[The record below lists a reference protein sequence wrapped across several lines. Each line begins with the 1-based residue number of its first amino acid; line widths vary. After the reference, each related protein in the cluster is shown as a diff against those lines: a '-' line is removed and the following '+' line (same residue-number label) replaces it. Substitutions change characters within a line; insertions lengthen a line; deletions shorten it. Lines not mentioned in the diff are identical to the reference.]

1 MIKYP
6 IYVTVD
12 TNILDAANFDFN
24 EKSTL
29 QLLVNYVKKGKG
41 KVVLSNIVV
50 KEAEKHIAKRGVT
63 VCSLMRKLRA
73 DALKTATDYQ
83 IKQLGLGHILNLST
97 NKAEISQKSIDLL
110 HKYIADLDA
119 EILDT
124 SKIDLDAII
133 DDYFEIRAPFQTG
146 EKKRKEFP
154 DAFIAN
160 QIRERFGH
168 EEMVAIISDDKG
180 FIEACQPWDNHLFFS
195 SLGAL
200 YGEMNTQ
207 EEFFAATKGF
217 VIAQKSDIESYL
229 GQYIKNNVEIN
240 VIGLSHDRKGVTE
253 GYDYTETYLNSLS
266 DITIGI
272 HSVDEIDDNKSIVT
286 LKCEGS
292 FIMDCFYEDYDNA
305 PWDSE
310 EKKYVYVDT
319 VGIREEHKS
328 NFACRIEINRVENTF
343 EILPF
348 KIILGGDS
356 RKERYEI
363 EADLEYEYDYEREI
377 ADMDRESAGLIPL
390 GEYEMYLEE
399 NLAESKM
406 SEEIIERFNCINEL
420 HGEYEEIS
428 STYDSLLELLSDREN
443 IEKIIRI
450 ISSKLEEI
458 TDFPGVIDE
467 DDISEE
473 EISEI
478 VKWIDSK
485 YEDALRKMEITNLP
499 DRIGYGDDIEILGI
513 DDQKLILKIDEISIN
528 PSVGVKEWIDI
539 SLSDKKEII
548 ASGTIELTVGY
559 IEYDEDGGVTD
570 GLADEIGYSYHS
582 IIEQLDN
589 FILEQNEY
597 MKTEKTILEILE
609 EAIE

>member
-6 IYVTVD
+6 IYVTID

-29 QLLVNYVKKGKG
+29 QLLVNYVKKGKV

-73 DALKTATDYQ
+73 DALKIATTYQ
-83 IKQLGLGHILNLST
+83 IKQLGLGNILDLSSD
-97 NKAEISQKSIDLL
+97 KVEIRKKSIELL

-133 DDYFEIRAPFQTG
+133 DDYFEIQAPFQIG

-168 EEMVAIISDDKG
+168 EEMVAIISSDKG
-180 FIEACQPWDNHLFFS
+180 FIEACQSWDNHLFFS

-200 YGEMNTQ
+200 YSEMNKQ
-207 EEFFAATKGF
+207 EEFYEATKEF
-217 VIAQKSDIESYL
+217 VVTQKSDIESCL
-229 GQYIKNNVEIN
+229 AQYIMNNVEIN
-240 VIGLSHDRKGVTE
+240 VIGLSHDRNGITE

-272 HSVDEIDDNKSIVT
+272 HCVDEIDDNKSIVT
-286 LKCEGS
+286 LKCEGA

-310 EKKYVYVDT
+310 EKEYVYVGT
-319 VGIREEHKS
+319 VGIREEHQAK
-328 NFACRIEINRVENTF
+328 FACRIEINRAENTF

-348 KIILGGDS
+348 NIILGGDS
-356 RKERYEI
+356 RKEIYEI
-363 EADLEYEYDYEREI
+363 ETDLEYDYEQEI
-377 ADMDRESAGLIPL
+377 MDMDRESVGLIPL
-390 GEYEMYLEE
+390 GEYETYLEE
-399 NLAESKM
+399 NFAESKM
-406 SEEIIERFNCINEL
+406 SGDIIERFNCINEL
-420 HGEYEEIS
+420 YGEYEEIS
-428 STYDSLLELLSDREN
+428 SIYDSLLELFSDREN
-443 IEKIIRI
+443 IKKIICN
-450 ISSKLEEI
+450 ISSKLDEI
-458 TDFPGVIDE
+458 TDFPEVIDE

-478 VKWIDSK
+478 AKWIDSK
-485 YEDALRKMEITNLP
+485 YEDASRKVGITNLP
-499 DRIGYGDDIEILGI
+499 DSIGYGDSIEILGI
-513 DDQKLILKIDEISIN
+513 DEQKLFLKIDEININ
-528 PSVGVKEWIDI
+528 PSVGDKEWIDI
-539 SLSDKKEII
+539 SLFDEKEII
-548 ASGTIELTVGY
+548 AKGKIELTVGY
-559 IEYDEDGGVTD
+559 IEYAEDGGVAD
-570 GLADEIGYSYHS
+570 GVGDEIDYSYSS

-597 MKTEKTILEILE
+597 MKSEKAITEIIE
-609 EAIE
+609 EVIE

>member
-6 IYVTVD
+6 IYVTID

-29 QLLVNYVKKGKG
+29 QLLVNYVKKGKV

-50 KEAEKHIAKRGVT
+50 KEAEKHIAQRGAT

-83 IKQLGLGHILNLST
+83 IKQLGLGHILDLSID
-97 NKAEISQKSIDLL
+97 KAEIRQKSIDLL

-124 SKIDLDAII
+124 CKIDLDAII

-168 EEMVAIISDDKG
+168 EEMVAIISDDNG
-180 FIEACQPWDNHLFFS
+180 FKEACQQWDNHLFFS

-200 YGEMNTQ
+200 YGEMNKQ
-207 EEFFAATKGF
+207 EKFYAATKDF
-217 VIAQKSDIESYL
+217 VIAQKSGIESQL
-229 GQYIKNNVEIN
+229 ARYIQNDVEIN

-253 GYDYTETYLNSLS
+253 GYDYTETYLNGLS
-266 DITIGI
+266 DVTIGI

-286 LKCEGS
+286 LICQGS
-292 FIMDCFYEDYDNA
+292 FTMDCFYEDYDNA

-310 EKKYVYVDT
+310 EKKYVYVET
-319 VGIREEHKS
+319 IGIREEHKAK
-328 NFACRIEINRVENTF
+328 FACRIEINRAENTF

-363 EADLEYEYDYEREI
+363 EGDSEYDYEQEI
-377 ADMDRESAGLIPL
+377 EDMDRESVGLNPL
-390 GEYEMYLEE
+390 GDYETYLEE
-399 NLAESKM
+399 DLAESKM
-406 SEEIIERFNCINEL
+406 SEEIIERFSCINEL
-420 HGEYEEIS
+420 HKEYEEIS
-428 STYDSLLELLSDREN
+428 SIYDSLLELFSDREN
-443 IEKIIRI
+443 IESVIRI

-478 VKWIDSK
+478 KKWVDSK
-485 YEDALRKMEITNLP
+485 YEDASRKMDIANLP
-499 DRIGYGDDIEILGI
+499 DSIGYGDDIEILGI
-513 DDQKLILKIDEISIN
+513 DDQKLFLKIDEININ
-528 PSVGVKEWIDI
+528 PSAGDKEWIDI
-539 SLSDKKEII
+539 SLSDEKEII
-548 ASGTIELTVGY
+548 ACGTVELTVGY
-559 IEYDEDGGVTD
+559 MEYDEDGGVAD
-570 GLADEIGYSYHS
+570 SLEDEIDYSYHS
-582 IIEQLDN
+582 IIEQLDD

-597 MKTEKTILEILE
+597 MKTEKAIIEIIE
-609 EAIE
+609 EAIV

>member
-6 IYVTVD
+6 IYVTID

-29 QLLVNYVKKGKG
+29 QLLVNYVKKGKV

-50 KEAEKHIAKRGVT
+50 KEAEKHIAKRGADIY
-63 VCSLMRKLRA
+63 SLMRKLKA
-73 DALKTATDYQ
+73 DALKTATGYQ
-83 IKQLGLGHILNLST
+83 IKQLGLEHILDFNT
-97 NKAEISQKSIDLL
+97 DKAEMRQKSIDLL
-110 HKYIADLDA
+110 HKYIEDLNA

-124 SKIDLDAII
+124 NKINLDAII

-168 EEMVAIISDDKG
+168 EEMVAIISNDNG
-180 FIEACQPWDNHLFFS
+180 FKEACQQWNNHLFFS

-200 YGEMNTQ
+200 YGEMNKQ
-207 EEFFAATKGF
+207 EKFYEATKTF
-217 VIAQKSDIESYL
+217 VIDQKPDIESYL
-229 GQYIKNNVEIN
+229 AQYIKNNVEIN
-240 VIGLSHDRKGVTE
+240 VIGLSHDRKGVIE
-253 GYDYTETYLNSLS
+253 GYDYIETYLNSLS
-266 DITIGI
+266 NITIGM
-272 HSVDEIDDNKSIVT
+272 HSVDEIDDSKSIVT

-310 EKKYVYVDT
+310 AKKYVYVDT
-319 VGIREEHKS
+319 VGIREEHKA
-328 NFACRIEINRVENTF
+328 NFACRIEINRAENTF

-363 EADLEYEYDYEREI
+363 EDDSEYDYEQEI
-377 ADMDRESAGLIPL
+377 EDMERESVGLNPL
-390 GEYEMYLEE
+390 GGYETYLQE
-399 NLAESKM
+399 NLGESKM

-420 HGEYEEIS
+420 YGEYEEIS
-428 STYDSLLELLSDREN
+428 SIYDSLLEMFADREN
-443 IEKIIRI
+443 IDKIICI

-458 TDFPGVIDE
+458 TDFPGVTDE
-467 DDISEE
+467 EDISEE

-478 VKWIDSK
+478 EKWIVSR
-485 YEDALRKMEITNLP
+485 YEDASRKMEITNLP
-499 DRIGYGDDIEILGI
+499 DSIGYGDDIEILGI
-513 DDQKLILKIDEISIN
+513 DDQIIFLKIDEININ
-528 PSVGVKEWIDI
+528 PSAGDKEWIDI
-539 SLSDKKEII
+539 SLHDKKEII
-548 ASGTIELTVGY
+548 ARGTVELTVGY
-559 IEYDEDGGVTD
+559 IEYDEDGGVAD
-570 GLADEIGYSYHS
+570 GLEDEIDYSYRS

-597 MKTEKTILEILE
+597 MKTEKAIIKIIE

>member
-6 IYVTVD
+6 IYVTLD
-12 TNILDAANFDFN
+12 TNILDSANYDFD

-29 QLLVNYVKKGKG
+29 QLLVNYVKKGKA

-50 KEAEKHIAKRGVT
+50 KEAEKHIAQRGVT
-63 VCSLMRKLRA
+63 LYSLMRKLRA
-73 DALKTATDYQ
+73 DALKTAADYQ
-83 IKQLGLGHILNLST
+83 IKQLGLGHILDLST
-97 NKAEISQKSIDLL
+97 DKAEISQKSIDLL
-110 HKYIADLDA
+110 HKYIVDLDA

-133 DDYFEIRAPFQTG
+133 DDYFEIRAPFQPG
-146 EKKRKEFP
+146 EKKKKEFP

-180 FIEACQPWDNHLFFS
+180 FKEACQQWDNHLFFS
-195 SLGAL
+195 SLGDL
-200 YGEMNTQ
+200 YSEMNTQ
-207 EEFFAATKGF
+207 EEFYAATKGF
-217 VIAQKSDIESYL
+217 VIAQKSEIEL
-229 GQYIKNNVEIN
+229 HLAQYIKNNIEIN
-240 VIGLSHDRKGVTE
+240 VIGLSYDRKGVSE
-253 GYDYTETYLNSLS
+253 GYDYIETYLNSLS
-266 DITIGI
+266 DVTIAI

-286 LKCEGS
+286 LKCKGA

-319 VGIREEHKS
+319 VGIREEHKA
-328 NFACRIEINRVENTF
+328 NFACRIEIDRAENTF

-356 RKERYEI
+356 RKERHKI
-363 EADLEYEYDYEREI
+363 EADSEYDYEQEI
-377 ADMDRESAGLIPL
+377 EDMDRESVGLNPL
-390 GEYEMYLEE
+390 SDYETYLEE

-420 HGEYEEIS
+420 HGKYEEIS
-428 STYDSLLELLSDREN
+428 STYGLLLELFSDREN
-443 IEKIIRI
+443 IEKIICI

-467 DDISEE
+467 NDISEE
-473 EISEI
+473 EIFEI
-478 VKWIDSK
+478 EKWISSK
-485 YEDALRKMEITNLP
+485 YEDASRKMEITNLP
-499 DRIGYGDDIEILGI
+499 DSIGYGDDIEILGI
-513 DDQKLILKIDEISIN
+513 NDQKLFFKIDEININ
-528 PSVGVKEWIDI
+528 PSAGDIEWIDI
-539 SLSDKKEII
+539 SLSDEKEII
-548 ASGTIELTVGY
+548 ASGTVELTVGY
-559 IEYDEDGGVTD
+559 IEYDEDGGVAN
-570 GLADEIGYSYHS
+570 GLDDEIYYNYCL

-597 MKTEKTILEILE
+597 MKTEKAIIAIIK
-609 EAIE
+609 EAIEK

>member
-6 IYVTVD
+6 IYVTID
-12 TNILDAANFDFN
+12 TNILDAANFDFS

-29 QLLVNYVKKGKG
+29 QLLVNYVKKGKV

-50 KEAEKHIAKRGVT
+50 KEAEKHIAKRGTT
-63 VCSLMRKLRA
+63 VCSLIRKLRA
-73 DALKTATDYQ
+73 EALKTATDYQ
-83 IKQLGLGHILNLST
+83 IEQLGLGYILNLS
-97 NKAEISQKSIDLL
+97 NDKAEISQKSIDLL
-110 HKYIADLDA
+110 DKYIVDLDA
-119 EILDT
+119 EILDN
-124 SKIDLDAII
+124 SKIDLDEII
-133 DDYFEIRAPFQTG
+133 DDYFEIRAPFQNG

-180 FIEACQPWDNHLFFS
+180 FIEACKPWDNHLFFS

-200 YGEMNTQ
+200 YSEMNKQ
-207 EEFFAATKGF
+207 EEFYTATKDF
-217 VIAQKSDIESYL
+217 IINQQSDIESYL
-229 GQYIKNNVEIN
+229 AQYIKNNVDIN
-240 VIGLSHDRKGVTE
+240 VIGVSHDRNGITE
-253 GYDYTETYLNSLS
+253 GHDYDENYLNSLS

-286 LKCEGS
+286 LKCKGT

-305 PWDSE
+305 AWDSE
-310 EKKYVYVDT
+310 EKKYLYVDT
-319 VGIREEHKS
+319 VGIREEHKA
-328 NFACRIEINRVENTF
+328 NFACRIEINRAENTF

-348 KIILGGDS
+348 NIILGGDS
-356 RKERYEI
+356 RKVRYEI
-363 EADLEYEYDYEREI
+363 EADLEYDYEQEI
-377 ADMDRESAGLIPL
+377 EDMDRESVGLIPL
-390 GEYEMYLEE
+390 GEYETYLEG

-406 SEEIIERFNCINEL
+406 SEEIIERFKRINEL
-420 HGEYEEIS
+420 YGEYEEIS
-428 STYDSLLELLSDREN
+428 STYDSLLELLSDKEN
-443 IEKIIRI
+443 IKKVICT

-458 TDFPGVIDE
+458 TDFPGIIDE

-478 VKWIDSK
+478 AKWIDSK
-485 YEDALRKMEITNLP
+485 YEDAAGKMEITNLP
-499 DRIGYGDDIEILGI
+499 DSIGYGDDIEILGI
-513 DDQKLILKIDEISIN
+513 DDQKLILKIDEIDIN
-528 PSVGVKEWIDI
+528 PSMGDKEWIDI
-539 SLSDKKEII
+539 SLFNENEII
-548 ASGTIELTVGY
+548 ARGEIELTVGY
-559 IEYDEDGGVTD
+559 IEYDEDGGVAD
-570 GLADEIGYSYHS
+570 GLEDEIDYHYSS

-597 MKTEKTILEILE
+597 VKTEKAITEIIE

>member
-6 IYVTVD
+6 IYVTID
-12 TNILDAANFDFN
+12 TNILDAANFDFD

-29 QLLVNYVKKGKG
+29 QLLVNYVKKGKV

-50 KEAEKHIAKRGVT
+50 KEAEKHIAERGAN

-73 DALKTATDYQ
+73 EALKTTTAYQ
-83 IKQLGLGHILNLST
+83 IKQLGLGHILELST
-97 NKAEISQKSIDLL
+97 NKNEITQKSIDLL
-110 HKYIADLDA
+110 HKYITDLDA

-124 SKIDLDAII
+124 KKIDLNAVI
-133 DDYFEIRAPFQTG
+133 DDYFEIRAPFQNG

-180 FIEACQPWDNHLFFS
+180 FKEACQHWNNHLFFS
-195 SLGAL
+195 SLGDL
-200 YGEMNTQ
+200 YGEMNKQ
-207 EEFFAATKGF
+207 EKFYAATKDF
-217 VIAQKSDIESYL
+217 VIEKKSDIESYL
-229 GQYIKNNVEIN
+229 AQYIENSVEIN
-240 VIGLSHDRKGVTE
+240 VIGISHDRKGVTE
-253 GYDYTETYLNSLS
+253 GYDYTETYLNNLS
-266 DITIGI
+266 DVTIGI

-286 LKCEGS
+286 LKCEAS

-319 VGIREEHKS
+319 IGIREEHKAI
-328 NFACRIEINRVENTF
+328 FACRIEINRAENTF

-356 RKERYEI
+356 RIERYEI
-363 EADLEYEYDYEREI
+363 EADSEYDYEQEI
-377 ADMDRESAGLIPL
+377 EDMDREVLGLNPL
-390 GEYEMYLEE
+390 GSYEIYLEE

-406 SEEIIERFNCINEL
+406 SDDIIERFNCINEL
-420 HGEYEEIS
+420 HREYEEIS
-428 STYDSLLELLSDREN
+428 STYDSLLELFSSREN
-443 IEKIIRI
+443 LEKIIRI

-478 VKWIDSK
+478 EKWINFK
-485 YEDALRKMEITNLP
+485 YEDASRNMEITNLP
-499 DRIGYGDDIEILGI
+499 DNIEYGDDIEILGI
-513 DDQKLILKIDEISIN
+513 DDQKLFFQIDEININ
-528 PSVGVKEWIDI
+528 PSAGDKEWINI
-539 SLSDKKEII
+539 SLYDKEEAI
-548 ASGTIELTVGY
+548 AYGTVELTVGY
-559 IEYDEDGGVTD
+559 MEYDDDGGVAE
-570 GLADEIGYSYHS
+570 GLEDEIEYNYHS

-597 MKTEKTILEILE
+597 MQNEKAIIKIIEK
-609 EAIE
+609 AIE

>member
-1 MIKYP
+1 
-6 IYVTVD
+6 
-12 TNILDAANFDFN
+12 
-24 EKSTL
+24 
-29 QLLVNYVKKGKG
+29 
-41 KVVLSNIVV
+41 
-50 KEAEKHIAKRGVT
+50 
-63 VCSLMRKLRA
+63 
-73 DALKTATDYQ
+73 
-83 IKQLGLGHILNLST
+83 
-97 NKAEISQKSIDLL
+97 
-110 HKYIADLDA
+110 
-119 EILDT
+119 
-124 SKIDLDAII
+124 
-133 DDYFEIRAPFQTG
+133 
-146 EKKRKEFP
+146 
-154 DAFIAN
+154 
-160 QIRERFGH
+160 
-168 EEMVAIISDDKG
+168 MVAIISDDKG

-207 EEFFAATKGF
+207 EEFYAATKGF
-217 VIAQKSDIESYL
+217 VIAQKSNIESYL
-229 GQYIKNNVEIN
+229 AQYIKNNVEIN

-253 GYDYTETYLNSLS
+253 GYDYTETYLNSLA

-319 VGIREEHKS
+319 VGIREDHKA
-328 NFACRIEINRVENTF
+328 NFACRIEINRAENTF

-363 EADLEYEYDYEREI
+363 DADLEYDYEQEI
-377 ADMDRESAGLIPL
+377 EDMDRESAGLMPL
-390 GEYEMYLEE
+390 GEYETYLEE

-406 SEEIIERFNCINEL
+406 SEEIIERFNYINEL

-428 STYDSLLELLSDREN
+428 STYDSLLELFSDREN

-485 YEDALRKMEITNLP
+485 YEDASRKMEITNLP
-499 DRIGYGDDIEILGI
+499 DSIGYGDDIEILGI
-513 DDQKLILKIDEISIN
+513 DDQKLFLKIDEININ
-528 PSVGVKEWIDI
+528 PSAGDKEWIDI
-539 SLSDKKEII
+539 SLSDEKETI
-548 ASGTIELTVGY
+548 ARGTIELTVGY
-559 IEYDEDGGVTD
+559 IEYDEDGGVAD
-570 GLADEIGYSYHS
+570 GLADEIDYSYSS

-589 FILEQNEY
+589 FILAQNEY
-597 MKTEKTILEILE
+597 MKTEKAIIEIIE
-609 EAIE
+609 EAIV